1 MIKKYLQKS
10 VELDYYI
17 KENIS
22 PVHYKISNIKKHF
35 QIRNSLYR
43 LLGFTP
49 SFFYNKDVI
58 EIAPGSGH
66 NSIYTAC

>member
-49 SFFYNKDVI
+49 SFFL
-58 EIAPGSGH
+58 
-66 NSIYTAC
+66 